1 LLGGVVAYSVAAHDR
16 RPELVAGIG
25 AAGWALTAAALAGRW
40 PSLLPLG
47 LVGVGAG
54 YTVFLS
60 LRERTVDAR
69 APLVAAAFFAA
80 AELAFWSI
88 EREEGRRDR
97 SVLARRLVLLGGSAL
112 GVALLGA
119 LLLVLTSGVS
129 GGVGLEAIGVVAA
142 VATVAIVTWLAAERA
157 RGSTST

>member
-1 LLGGVVAYSVAAHDR
+1 VVAYSVVAHDR
-16 RPELVAGIG
+16 RTYVIAGIG
-25 AAGWALTAAALAGRW
+25 AAGWTLTAAALAGRW

-47 LVGVGAG
+47 LAGVGAA
-54 YTVFLS
+54 YALFLG
-60 LRERTVDAR
+60 LGERTVDER

-88 EREEGRRDR
+88 ERVEGGRDR
-97 SVLARRLVLLGGSAL
+97 SVVLRRLVLLGGSTL
-112 GVALLGA
+112 GAALLGA

-142 VATVAIVTWLAAERA
+142 VVTVAIVTRLAAPT